1 MANLSDLIPLVRERV
16 HNCPDPVIEDALLWA
31 VRDFSRFTHVWTSNS
46 TLTLTAGTNTASIV
60 QPAGTDI
67 VAWRMLMIDEDGQPI
82 VILDRPE
89 WKRVRSDSLPRFAHI
104 SPINTLTFDATPE
117 SDTAIRY
124 EIARTLTAGATA
136 ATAVDDQIVKQWGNE
151 VAAGAK
157 YRLMTQPDRFWADA
171 NAAQIELME
180 YREGMM
186 QAKSLKMYGQANT
199 PKKVHQNRFI

>member
-16 HNCPDPVIEDALLWA
+16 HNCPDPVIEDAIKWA
-31 VRDFSRFTHVWTSNS
+31 ARDFSRFTHVWTSNS
-46 TLTLTAGTNTASIV
+46 TLTLTAGTNTASIT

-67 VAWRMLMIDEDGQPI
+67 LAWRMLMIDEDGQPI

-104 SPINTLTFDATPE
+104 SPINTLSFDATPE
-117 SDTAIRY
+117 SDTVIRY
-124 EIARTLTAGATA
+124 EIALMPDSGSIG
-136 ATAVDDQIVKQWGNE
+136 VDDQLVNQWGDT

-157 YRLMTQPDRFWADA
+157 YRLMTQPDRFWADV

>member
-16 HNCPDPVIEDALLWA
+16 HNCPDPVIEDALKWA
-31 VRDFSRFTHVWTSNS
+31 ARDFSRFTHVWTSNS
-46 TLTLTAGTNTASIV
+46 TLTLTAGTSTASIT

-104 SPINTLTFDATPE
+104 SPINTLAFDATPE
-117 SDTAIRY
+117 SNTVIRY
-124 EIARTLTAGATA
+124 EIALMPDSGSQI
-136 ATAVDDQIVKQWGNE
+136 VDDQLVNQWGDV

-157 YRLMTQPDRFWADA
+157 YRLMTQPDRFWADV

>member
-16 HNCPDPVIEDALLWA
+16 HNCPDPVIEDALKWA
-31 VRDFSRFTHVWTSNS
+31 ARDFSRFTHVWTSNS
-46 TLTLTAGTNTASIV
+46 TLTLTAGTNTASIT

-67 VAWRMLMIDEDGQPI
+67 LAWRMLMIDEDGQPI

-104 SPINTLTFDATPE
+104 SPINTLSFDATPE
-117 SDTAIRY
+117 SDTVIRY
-124 EIARTLTAGATA
+124 EIALMPDSGSIG
-136 ATAVDDQIVKQWGNE
+136 VDDQLVNQWGDV

-157 YRLMTQPDRFWADA
+157 YRLMTQPDRFWADV

>member
-16 HNCPDPVIEDALLWA
+16 HNCPDPVIEDALKWA
-31 VRDFSRFTHVWTSNS
+31 ARDFSRFTHVWTSNS
-46 TLTLTAGTNTASIV
+46 TLTLTAGTSTASIT

-67 VAWRMLMIDEDGQPI
+67 LAWRMLMIDEDGQPI

-104 SPINTLTFDATPE
+104 SPINTLSFDATPE
-117 SDTAIRY
+117 SDTVIRY
-124 EIARTLTAGATA
+124 EIALMPDSGSVG
-136 ATAVDDQIVKQWGNE
+136 VDDQLVNQWGDT

-157 YRLMTQPDRFWADA
+157 YRLMTQPDRFWADV